1 MGDRITGNVKAIQQV
16 PPWKL
21 HMTCLTPV
29 RRTAGFTLVELL
41 VVIAII
47 GILIAL
53 LLPALQVA
61 RAAAR
66 RAQCSNNLKQI
77 GLGLHSYHAAFK
89 KFPYG
94 SADHDWEA
102 NPNGT
107 SVRYAGN
114 WRTFIL
120 PLIEQTAIAQQLR
133 PLDIRSYS
141 AGDQSSAWVRSP
153 AQQAVIS
160 TYVCPDEPSP
170 WVRGG
175 FANWALAPT
184 SNAAIS
190 TYMGNAGPVST
201 GPKDWGVA
209 KSCGLCTDGRDP
221 ERYCLCTWGNSAK
234 YNRGFYH
241 GHNPHGPGMLDM
253 FPNDISLKKVK
264 DGASNTLH
272 VGETHGVNVDGDG
285 CGDQMQWMGTWAV
298 SSTVYG
304 INAQKVGKTWQDG
317 CNFRS
322 YHQGGAQFVL
332 VDGSVRF
339 INETVN
345 LRTFAF
351 LGSRNDGQPLGEF

>member
-1 MGDRITGNVKAIQQV
+1 MRSKSSRPI
-16 PPWKL
+16 
-21 HMTCLTPV
+21 
-29 RRTAGFTLVELL
+29 RAGFTLVELL

-66 RAQCSNNLKQI
+66 RTQCSNNLKQI
-77 GLGLHSYHAAFK
+77 GLALHTYHTSFK
-89 KFPYG
+89 RFPYG

-102 NPNGT
+102 NRNGN
-107 SVRYAGN
+107 SVRYGGS

-120 PLIEQTAIAQQLR
+120 PFMEQTAIHSQLSK
-133 PLDIRSYS
+133 LDLRSRS
-141 AGDQSSAWVRSP
+141 ASDQTSPWVVSP
-153 AQQAVIS
+153 AQKIVIAP
-160 TYVCPDEPSP
+160 YICPDEPGELI
-170 WVRGG
+170 RGG
-175 FANWALAPT
+175 FQNWTFAPM
-184 SNAAIS
+184 SGAAIS

-201 GPKDWGVA
+201 GPIDWGIS
-209 KSCGLCTDGRDP
+209 KGCGACTDGRDP
-221 ERYCLCTWGNSAK
+221 QKYCLCTWGNTAQ

-241 GHNPHGPGMLDM
+241 GHNPNGPGMLDM

-272 VGETHGVNVDGDG
+272 VGETHGVNAKGDG
-285 CGDQMQWMGTWAV
+285 CGDYMQWMSTWAV

-304 INAQKVGKTWQDG
+304 INAQNVGRDWQAG

-322 YHQGGAQFVL
+322 YHQGGAQFTF
-332 VDGSVRF
+332 VDGSVHF
-339 INETVN
+339 INDSVN

-351 LGSRNDGQPLGEF
+351 LGSRNDGQAVGEY